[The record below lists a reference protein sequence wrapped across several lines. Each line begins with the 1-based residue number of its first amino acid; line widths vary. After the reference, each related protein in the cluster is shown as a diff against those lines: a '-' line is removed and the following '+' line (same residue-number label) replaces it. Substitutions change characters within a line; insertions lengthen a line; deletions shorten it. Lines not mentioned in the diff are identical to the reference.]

1 VRRTTALLQLTMLVV
16 ALPLFSPR
24 LQAQSSQSVPRN
36 LLGGELLG
44 RGGLYSINYERL
56 LTNRI
61 GAGGGISLLSLSGGG
76 LFSASGSTTTV
87 ILPTYVSWTPVG
99 RTHSPYLSG
108 GFTLLT
114 SRTREFFLGNT
125 ESNVGAF
132 GTLTAGYQY
141 RSESGIVIRP
151 FVSHISIDEDNFWWP
166 GITLGVSF

>member
-1 VRRTTALLQLTMLVV
+1 MRRTTAVLQLMMLVV
-16 ALPLFSPR
+16 ALPLFSTR
-24 LQAQSSQSVPRN
+24 LQAQSSPSVPRN
-36 LLGGELLG
+36 LLGVELLG
-44 RGGLYSINYERL
+44 RGGLYSFNYERQ
-56 LTNRI
+56 LTSRI
-61 GAGGGISLLSLSGGG
+61 GAGAGVSVLSLSGAG
-76 LFSASGSTTTV
+76 LFSPSRSVTTV

-125 ESNVGAF
+125 ESTVGAF

-141 RSESGIVIRP
+141 RSERGIVIRP
-151 FVSHISIDEDNFWWP
+151 FVSNIFVDEGNFWWP